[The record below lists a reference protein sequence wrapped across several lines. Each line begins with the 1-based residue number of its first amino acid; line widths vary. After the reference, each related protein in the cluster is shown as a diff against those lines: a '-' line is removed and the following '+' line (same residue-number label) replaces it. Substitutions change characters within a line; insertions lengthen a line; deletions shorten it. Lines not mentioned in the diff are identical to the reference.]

1 MALSRMSEPNAK
13 YCADR
18 SGPLDFRNGLCGR
31 SNFRCA
37 NSRLVGIARL
47 PGNQPLRSDIMLM
60 QVTNQTFTHALTIYL
75 KDSNA
80 YGNTYFAR
88 YFEWQGI
95 CREKWFFECISRD
108 MLQKEG
114 VFITKHAQQ
123 DYLQETFP
131 FQDVSCELN
140 AYDVK
145 KCSFWLEFRFY
156 ADGKPV
162 SVGRQQIVFA
172 NHAKRIT
179 ALPEAVI
186 ASIKRYVK

>member
-1 MALSRMSEPNAK
+1 
-13 YCADR
+13 
-18 SGPLDFRNGLCGR
+18 
-31 SNFRCA
+31 
-37 NSRLVGIARL
+37 
-47 PGNQPLRSDIMLM
+47 MLM
-60 QVTNQTFTHALTIYL
+60 HVTAAQTFTHALTIYL

-108 MLQKEG
+108 MLQNQG

-123 DYLQETFP
+123 DYLHETFP
-131 FQDVSCELN
+131 FQEICCELN
-140 AYDVK
+140 AYNVK

-162 SVGRQQIVFA
+162 ATGRQQIVFA
-172 NHAKRIT
+172 NHRKQIT
-179 ALPEAVI
+179 ALPAPVI
-186 ASIKRYVK
+186 ERIKRYAR

>member
-1 MALSRMSEPNAK
+1 
-13 YCADR
+13 
-18 SGPLDFRNGLCGR
+18 
-31 SNFRCA
+31 
-37 NSRLVGIARL
+37 
-47 PGNQPLRSDIMLM
+47 MLM
-60 QVTNQTFTHALTIYL
+60 HVTAQTFTHSMTVYL

-114 VFITKHAQQ
+114 VFITKHAEQ

-131 FQDVSCELN
+131 FQDISCELN
-140 AYDVK
+140 AYDLK
-145 KCSFWLEFRFY
+145 KCSFWLEFRFF
-156 ADGKPV
+156 AEGKPV

-172 NHAKRIT
+172 GHDRKIK
-179 ALPEAVI
+179 ALPAAVI
-186 ASIKRYVK
+186 ELIQRYVK

>member
-1 MALSRMSEPNAK
+1 
-13 YCADR
+13 
-18 SGPLDFRNGLCGR
+18 
-31 SNFRCA
+31 
-37 NSRLVGIARL
+37 
-47 PGNQPLRSDIMLM
+47 MLM
-60 QVTNQTFTHALTIYL
+60 HVTAQTFTHSLTIYL

-108 MLQKEG
+108 MLQNDG
-114 VFITKHAQQ
+114 VFITKHAEQE
-123 DYLQETFP
+123 YLQETFP
-131 FQDVSCELN
+131 FQEICCELN

-156 ADGKPV
+156 NDGKPV

-172 NHAKRIT
+172 GHDRKIK
-179 ALPEAVI
+179 ALPPAVI
-186 ASIKRYVK
+186 ELIQRYVK

>member
-1 MALSRMSEPNAK
+1 MVPGCRVTI
-13 YCADR
+13 YQR
-18 SGPLDFRNGLCGR
+18 SY
-31 SNFRCA
+31 
-37 NSRLVGIARL
+37 
-47 PGNQPLRSDIMLM
+47 IMLM
-60 QVTNQTFTHALTIYL
+60 HVTAQTFTHTLTVYL

-114 VFITKHAQQ
+114 VFITKHAEQ

-131 FQDVSCELN
+131 FQEISCELN
-140 AYDVK
+140 VYNVK
-145 KCSFWLEFRFY
+145 KCSFWLEFRFSV
-156 ADGKPV
+156 DGKPV

-172 NHAKRIT
+172 CHDRKIK
-179 ALPEAVI
+179 ALPPAVI
-186 ASIKRYVK
+186 ELIQRYVK

>member
-1 MALSRMSEPNAK
+1 
-13 YCADR
+13 
-18 SGPLDFRNGLCGR
+18 
-31 SNFRCA
+31 
-37 NSRLVGIARL
+37 
-47 PGNQPLRSDIMLM
+47 MLM
-60 QVTNQTFTHALTIYL
+60 HVTAQTFTHTLTVYL

-114 VFITKHAQQ
+114 VFITKHAEQ

-131 FQDVSCELN
+131 FQEISCELN
-140 AYDVK
+140 VYNVK
-145 KCSFWLEFRFY
+145 KCSFWLEFRFSM
-156 ADGKPV
+156 DGKPV

-172 NHAKRIT
+172 CHDRKIK
-179 ALPEAVI
+179 ALPPAVI
-186 ASIKRYVK
+186 ELIQRYVK

>member
-1 MALSRMSEPNAK
+1 
-13 YCADR
+13 
-18 SGPLDFRNGLCGR
+18 
-31 SNFRCA
+31 
-37 NSRLVGIARL
+37 
-47 PGNQPLRSDIMLM
+47 MLM
-60 QVTNQTFTHALTIYL
+60 QVTTQTFAHTLTIYL

-95 CREKWFFECISRD
+95 CREKWFFECISAD

-114 VFITKHAQQ
+114 VFITKHAEQ

-131 FQDVSCELN
+131 FQQISCELN

-162 SVGRQQIVFA
+162 SVVGQPFVFA
-172 NHAKRIT
+172 NHARQIT
-179 ALPEAVI
+179 ALPAVVI
-186 ASIKRYVK
+186 ERIKQYVK